1 MSVVARGR
9 QLIGGC
15 SVIVLICDQVNV
27 NSQKLVYIDF
37 DRSLIVSLKLIII
50 FIHLESVLLELK
62 D

>member
-9 QLIGGC
+9 RLIGGC

>member
-1 MSVVARGR
+1 M
-9 QLIGGC
+9 
-15 SVIVLICDQVNV
+15 IVLICDQVNV
-27 NSQKLVYIDF
+27 DSQKHVYIDF